1 MPNDDKLPPSVA
13 VPESPAVT
21 SRPQGPAGAPT
32 TDDRHSSSPAGQP
45 WDKEGEVPGPTS
57 D

>member
-45 WDKEGEVPGPTS
+45 WDKEGDVPGPTS